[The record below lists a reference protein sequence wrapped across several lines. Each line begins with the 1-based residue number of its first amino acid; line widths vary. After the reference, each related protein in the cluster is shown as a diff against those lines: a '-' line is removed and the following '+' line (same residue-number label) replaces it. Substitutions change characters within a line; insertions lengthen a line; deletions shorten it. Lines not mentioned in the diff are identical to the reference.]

1 MRAYKSSD
9 NQAAFNMS
17 QRFTYKY
24 DQNPGPGGYN
34 VKEKK
39 SGVVYTMATSRRD
52 SLGNKS

>member
-1 MRAYKSSD
+1 MGAYKTSD
-9 NQAAFNMS
+9 NTTAFSMS
-17 QRFTYKY
+17 QRFSYKY